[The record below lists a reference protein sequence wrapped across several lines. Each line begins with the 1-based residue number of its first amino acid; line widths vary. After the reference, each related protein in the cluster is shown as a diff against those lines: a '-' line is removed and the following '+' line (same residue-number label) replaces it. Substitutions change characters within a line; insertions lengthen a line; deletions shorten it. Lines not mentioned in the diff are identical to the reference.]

1 MSSELD
7 IEVIE
12 EKHVSNPVAK
22 KLLEKIIKRIEEK
35 EGTIP
40 LLLHKTMEYLRQYS
54 KMDADKAEAL
64 ERELSAFE
72 LKPETIV
79 MFVNICPETLDEA
92 RTLLVLEE
100 RTIDTEELN
109 KILEVV
115 KKYCS

>member
-7 IEVIE
+7 VKVIE
-12 EKHVSNPVAK
+12 EKHVSNPIAK
-22 KLLEKIIKRIEEK
+22 KLLEKVTKYIEEK
-35 EGTIP
+35 EGSIP

-54 KMDADKAEAL
+54 KMEPDKAEAL

-79 MFVNICPETLDEA
+79 MLINICPQTLDEA

-109 KILEVV
+109 RILEVV
-115 KKYCS
+115 KKYC